1 MATRTR
7 SGLNP
12 DAAPYVPAAQRA
24 VEDFSSEW
32 WDLVHSSPW
41 FADYW
46 LRERFHESVLDFA
59 EDDDPELPDD
69 INDALFSLSAPL
81 RKPSS
86 RISLSLSSSSS
97 IHRVDLVF
105 VGTEKEAEEEEGGG
119 GNREV
124 ITWGAEKWKASR
136 GCAAEGAKYAEKAA
150 KAVSMKLSPRTIQQ
164 PRPPKPLAS
173 LTVQMKQVKPP

>member
-1 MATRTR
+1 MLEAMEVMARRTR

-46 LRERFHESVLDFA
+46 LRECFHESVLDFF

-69 INDALFSLSAPL
+69 INDALFSLSAPH

-86 RISLSLSSSSS
+86 RISLSSS

-119 GNREV
+119 RNREL

-150 KAVSMKLSPRTIQQ
+150 KVVSVKLSPRTIQQ
-164 PRPPKPLAS
+164 PR
-173 LTVQMKQVKPP
+173 

>member
-1 MATRTR
+1 MEVMARRTR

-32 WDLVHSSPW
+32 WNLVHSSPW

-46 LRERFHESVLDFA
+46 LRECFHESVLDFF

-69 INDALFSLSAPL
+69 INDALFSLSAP
-81 RKPSS
+81 
-86 RISLSLSSSSS
+86 
-97 IHRVDLVF
+97 HQ
-105 VGTEKEAEEEEGGG
+105 KEAEEEEGGG
-119 GNREV
+119 RNREL

-150 KAVSMKLSPRTIQQ
+150 KVVSVKLSPRTIQQ
-164 PRPPKPLAS
+164 PR
-173 LTVQMKQVKPP
+173 